1 MAKIYKRATIENEVK
16 NTKTENYTRKR
27 DVVANFRVS
36 EAEKKLIDARLSV
49 TGLSRS
55 EFFIQS
61 CMYQKILVKGNIKT
75 FDNIHKKMKEIA
87 EEISINHNLE
97 NMDIELVESWRVIL
111 EIFEKLYGRSEKD
124 GTKKL

>member
-1 MAKIYKRATIENEVK
+1 MAKIYKRATMENEVK
-16 NTKTENYTRKR
+16 NNKVENYTRKR

-36 EAEKKLIDARLSV
+36 ATEKKLIDARLSI

-87 EEISINHNLE
+87 EEISINPNLE
-97 NMDIELVESWRVIL
+97 NMDIELVETWRVIL
-111 EIFEKLYGRSEKD
+111 EILEKLYGRSEKN

>member
-16 NTKTENYTRKR
+16 NNKTENYTRKR

-36 EAEKKLIDARLSV
+36 KAEKKLIDARLSI

-75 FDNIHKKMKEIA
+75 FDNIHKKMKEIV
-87 EEISINHNLE
+87 EEISINPNLE

-111 EIFEKLYGRSEKD
+111 EILEKLYGRSEKN